1 MQKMISENI
10 QVEGSEILILG
21 ITFKENCPDIRN
33 TKIVDVVNFLKQF
46 NVSVDICDPIA
57 VPQEVMEV
65 FNLELTSLPKINKK
79 YDVIMK
85 LVSHDEFIHFD
96 LEVLSKS
103 KSIIFDLKGD
113 LKGKNVITL

>member
-1 MQKMISENI
+1 MDQYPKHRAQCYQRAVIYI
-10 QVEGSEILILG
+10 QAL
-21 ITFKENCPDIRN
+21 
-33 TKIVDVVNFLKQF
+33 
-46 NVSVDICDPIA
+46 
-57 VPQEVMEV
+57 
-65 FNLELTSLPKINKK
+65 KK